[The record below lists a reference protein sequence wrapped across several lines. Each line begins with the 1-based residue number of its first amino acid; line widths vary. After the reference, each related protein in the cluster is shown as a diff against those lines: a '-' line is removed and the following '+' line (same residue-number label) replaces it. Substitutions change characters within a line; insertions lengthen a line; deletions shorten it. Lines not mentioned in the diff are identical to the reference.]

1 MTNPVYPCLWFDT
14 QAKEAATFYCSI
26 FQHSFLTDETPTVV
40 HFELDGVQFMG
51 LNGGPQFRFNPSI
64 SLFVTCGTDE
74 EVLYLWEKLSAGGDV
89 LMPLDQYDWSTK
101 YGWCADK
108 FGLTWQIYMANTNDD
123 TQKVVPL
130 FLFSSNQFGNAESAL
145 NFYTSLFDHSEIK
158 GIARYGED
166 TPEYKGMVL
175 HSSFRMAGREFM
187 AMDGPGDHK
196 FEFNEAVSLVVE
208 CDTQEEIDFF
218 WEAFTKEGEESMC
231 GWCKDR
237 FGVSWQIIPG
247 ILKELMS
254 DTERGPRVME
264 AFLKMKKFDIGTLLK
279 A

>member
-1 MTNPVYPCLWFDT
+1 MTNPIYPCLWYDT

-26 FQHSFLTDETPTVV
+26 FQNSFLTDETPTVV

-51 LNGGPQFRFNPSI
+51 LNGGPQFSFNPSI
-64 SLFVTCGTDE
+64 SLFVTCRSDE
-74 EVLYLWEKLSAGGDV
+74 EVLYYWEKLSSGGDV
-89 LMPLDQYDWSTK
+89 LMPLDKYDWSDQ

-108 FGLTWQIYMANTNDD
+108 FGLTWQIYKGNTNEDA
-123 TQKVVPL
+123 QKIVPL
-130 FLFSSNQFGNAESAL
+130 LLFSSKHFGNAESAL
-145 NFYTSLFDHSEIK
+145 NFYTSLFNQSKIV
-158 GIARYGED
+158 GIARYGDD
-166 TPEYKGMVL
+166 TPEYKGKVL
-175 HSSFRMAGREFM
+175 HSSFRMTGREFM

-254 DTERGPRVME
+254 DREKGPRVME
-264 AFLKMKKFDIGTLLK
+264 AFLKMKKFDIETLLK
-279 A
+279 V